1 MPVPFTFANQTGP
14 LPLSELD
21 ANFASIPDLANT
33 ANTVINHVQAN
44 ITTLG
49 TLTAL
54 NVAGNILSNGS
65 ISTSSTLTST
75 GNLTTTAGLVAS
87 NMYIDNN
94 SIGNAIITGNLTVRG
109 TLTSINSANVSTNNL
124 VIQVANNVAN
134 TNLAQL
140 NGAGIVAGLSDYA
153 GMLFNALTNSWQF
166 NIGLTPLSN
175 VAGLNLGTTSNY
187 WNTVY
192 ATRLIT
198 SGNIISGN
206 ITSNIYKAVTVSAT
220 SNIVGGNI
228 LSAGTIS
235 SVGNIVCAANISGI
249 NMTANSLTITSGTL
263 SLANITLSGTLYAN
277 NITTGILSATGN
289 VSTANI
295 INSGNV
301 FTNGVSASGSVT
313 AASVSASGSITAASV
328 SASGTVIAGNI
339 SVSNSIS
346 ATGAIATGGAVL
358 ANSAVIANNINV
370 SGSATFNN
378 GIGMQGEFTT
388 SGNINAST
396 SGAFVSADA
405 VYARTGNVSAGG
417 YLLGDGRYIS
427 GLSTTATSISNPT
440 GWSVTPSGTTLYFNY
455 NGNNVGKLDSS
466 GNFTVTGDVTAFGS
480 V

>member
-21 ANFASIPDLANT
+21 ANFAYIPDLANT

-220 SNIVGGNI
+220 ANIVGGNI
-228 LSAGTIS
+228 LTAGTIS
-235 SVGNIVCAANISGI
+235 SAGNIVCATNISGI

-313 AASVSASGSITAASV
+313 AASVN
-328 SASGTVIAGNI
+328 ASGTVIAGNI

-346 ATGAIATGGAVL
+346 ATGAIATSDAVL

-388 SGNINAST
+388 SGNITAAA

-417 YLLGDGRYIS
+417 YLLGNGRYIS
-427 GLSTTATSISNPT
+427 GLSTTSTGISNPG

-455 NGNNVGKLDSS
+455 NGTNVGKLDAN
-466 GNFTVTGDVTAFGS
+466 GNLTVTGDVTAFGTI
-480 V
+480 